1 MANHMALIL
10 CDGFDK
16 YGQASDANFDGWA
29 GAGSGNNTTLMPGR
43 FGLPGKAYFLGSW
56 GSPLTRNLP
65 GNYSTFYMGIA
76 VNGGFQI
83 TFNDVNNNQ
92 FWVYAVN
99 SVVQVGRGNYANNL
113 LSQSLSGAVPSSGW
127 YFLEIGGTVGTAG
140 SITVNINSNT
150 VLSVSGINIQTST
163 NASINNIQ
171 FGGTMLIDDF
181 YFCDHT
187 TGPGAH
193 PCNTFLGDKR
203 VRTVY
208 PTANISTAFTPTSPV
223 SAGQL
228 AQGNGSNWQTL
239 SANSLILTLPDNPPT
254 NLPGV
259 GNGNM
264 DDPLTGVAPR
274 MARDCTITSLSLY
287 AQTNYPALKIRP
299 VIASINPVN
308 GMPLAI
314 LYAGDEKIGLT
325 TGQNTLTFSSVTA
338 SVLKDVTYALGFITD
353 TSFAF
358 NTFSVYAYANPLAA
372 VYPLSY
378 TSPPAIPGPLPTG
391 PAITNDKLNIGYTY
405 TLTNYAAISEDGL
418 DGDTSFNSSATVSAT
433 DLFATNA
440 GLPAGATVYAVR
452 LSGAYRKDDAGT
464 RQIANLVKTGT
475 VQSSGATQNVG
486 TSYQYLSDILA
497 VNPATGAS
505 WLTTDVNALEI
516 GYQVIS

>member
-1 MANHMALIL
+1 M
-10 CDGFDK
+10 
-16 YGQASDANFDGWA
+16 
-29 GAGSGNNTTLMPGR
+29 
-43 FGLPGKAYFLGSW
+43 
-56 GSPLTRNLP
+56 
-65 GNYSTFYMGIA
+65 
-76 VNGGFQI
+76 
-83 TFNDVNNNQ
+83 
-92 FWVYAVN
+92 
-99 SVVQVGRGNYANNL
+99 
-113 LSQSLSGAVPSSGW
+113 
-127 YFLEIGGTVGTAG
+127 
-140 SITVNINSNT
+140 
-150 VLSVSGINIQTST
+150 
-163 NASINNIQ
+163 
-171 FGGTMLIDDF
+171 
-181 YFCDHT
+181 
-187 TGPGAH
+187 
-193 PCNTFLGDKR
+193 
-203 VRTVY
+203 
-208 PTANISTAFTPTSPV
+208 
-223 SAGQL
+223 
-228 AQGNGSNWQTL
+228 
-239 SANSLILTLPDNPPT
+239 
-254 NLPGV
+254 
-259 GNGNM
+259 
-264 DDPLTGVAPR
+264 
-274 MARDCTITSLSLY
+274 SLY

-405 TLTNYAAISEDGL
+405 TLTNYAAVSEDGL
-418 DGDTSFNSSATVSAT
+418 DGDTSFNSSATVGAT

-475 VQSSGATQNVG
+475 VQSSGTTQNVG

>member
-65 GNYSTFYMGIA
+65 GNYSTFYMGVA

-127 YFLEIGGTVGTAG
+127 YFLEIGATVGAAG

-239 SANSLILTLPDNPPT
+239 SANNLILTLPDNPPT
-254 NLPGV
+254 DLPGV

-274 MARDCTITSLSLY
+274 MARDCTLTSLSLY

-325 TGQNTLTFSSVTA
+325 TGH
-338 SVLKDVTYALGFITD
+338 
-353 TSFAF
+353 
-358 NTFSVYAYANPLAA
+358 
-372 VYPLSY
+372 
-378 TSPPAIPGPLPTG
+378 IP
-391 PAITNDKLNIGYTY
+391 
-405 TLTNYAAISEDGL
+405 
-418 DGDTSFNSSATVSAT
+418 
-433 DLFATNA
+433 
-440 GLPAGATVYAVR
+440 
-452 LSGAYRKDDAGT
+452 
-464 RQIANLVKTGT
+464 
-475 VQSSGATQNVG
+475 
-486 TSYQYLSDILA
+486 
-497 VNPATGAS
+497 
-505 WLTTDVNALEI
+505 
-516 GYQVIS
+516 